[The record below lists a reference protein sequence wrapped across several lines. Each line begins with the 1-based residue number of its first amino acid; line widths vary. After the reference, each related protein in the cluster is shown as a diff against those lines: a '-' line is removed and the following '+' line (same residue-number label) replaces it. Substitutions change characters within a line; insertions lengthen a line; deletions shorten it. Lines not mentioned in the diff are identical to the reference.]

1 MLKKSKY
8 LNICFAC
15 SPGKG
20 SENQL
25 GYIYSLSEGKNSKVT
40 ICPEFEFNEIPLK
53 IREFRKIKYK
63 KIKGSIYIEFGKIKK
78 KPFFERII
86 FQYWV
91 IKFFLFY
98 LFFLKKKRMLHFI
111 TYNQVLTLNP
121 FHIIYKEKAIFGPL
135 GGQPILFDYKF
146 ISFKKRMINFVVQ
159 YLYLICSFNLVKKNK
174 KNFFCHPKLSEK
186 FDSNNFFPI
195 INLGDL
201 NNKIS
206 KEKYE
211 KFIKRDN
218 IIFIGKNLEIKL
230 PHIVKSVFSKLSED
244 YKDFNFIIVG
254 PGFES
259 KILSKNFEIKSF
271 IPRESILELFRNSY
285 LHVFISLELGGFVSA
300 ESAYNYCP
308 NFITKNF
315 GADLVFNNDDEFSL
329 KLNKKMTTNIIEKQ
343 LYNKVSLLLKNKKKV
358 FEESIRQRKIIET
371 QNLTMMNTYLN

>member
-8 LNICFAC
+8 LNICFSC

-25 GYIYSLSEGKNSKVT
+25 GYIYSLSQGKNSKVT

-63 KIKGSIYIEFGKIKK
+63 KIKGSIYIKFGKIEK
-78 KPFFERII
+78 KPFFERIV
-86 FQYWV
+86 FQYWI

-135 GGQPILFDYKF
+135 GGQPILFDFKF
-146 ISFKKRMINFVVQ
+146 ISFKKRIINFVIQ
-159 YLYLICSFNLVKKNK
+159 YLYLICSFNLVKTNK

-211 KFIKRDN
+211 KFIKRN
-218 IIFIGKNLEIKL
+218 NVIFIGKNLEIKL
-230 PHIVKSVFSKLSED
+230 PHIVKSVFSKLSGD

-254 PGFES
+254 PGFENI
-259 KILSKNFEIKSF
+259 ILSKNFEIKSF
-271 IPRESILELFRNSY
+271 IPRESILELFRRSY

-315 GADLVFNNDDEFSL
+315 GADLVFNNDDEFCL

-371 QNLTMMNTYLN
+371 QDLKLMNNYLN